1 MARAMMNL
9 SGRAASYP
17 FGPAATSQNLCDDAL
32 TMSKPAGRI
41 HEIEHHAADWATTRP
56 VVSGTQGVIAAGHPL
71 VSMAGMRMLL
81 AGGNAFD
88 AAVAAGFAAAV
99 VEPTAS
105 YTLCGE
111 CVALVY
117 DARRRETQAL
127 SGQGTAPGLATIELF
142 RKRGLDRIPTGPGSD
157 AHLSFTVPGA
167 VDAYLT
173 LLETLGT
180 KTISEV
186 LAPALHYAERGF
198 PMYEYM
204 HRLLAIPETRSQFD
218 VYPPGGTAVFYPG
231 GRVPEVGEVFVQPAL
246 AGTLRKL
253 MEVDAQGCDHRQAG
267 IAAARQRFYRG
278 DVAATIG
285 AFSERLGGLL
295 RASDLA
301 GYHAGLESPVRV
313 AFAGREIVAQ
323 GAWTQGPVLLQALG
337 MLATLDLRALGHNSP
352 RYIHVVTEALKLAFA
367 DRERYYGDAGAVPLA
382 ELLSPAYARQRAALI
397 RQDRAMPEAPPA
409 GDPHGRG
416 AAGSARPVT
425 PGARGTGVA
434 AGGADGTTHIAAID
448 RDGNMVCLTPSGGV
462 FRKSA
467 FAPELGCTLSTRSEM
482 FVLEDGHPNALTPG
496 KRPRTTLVSYLI
508 CEDGVPTT
516 TVGCPGGDDQ
526 SQADLQIVLNLVV
539 FGMNPQQAVEASRF
553 STQTLVNSF
562 YPRAYRPGQL
572 NVEPGIP
579 ESTRAELRALGH
591 SVSEIGACG
600 IGAVVTRRDPASG
613 ALSAGA
619 DPRRPTYALA
629 W

>member
-1 MARAMMNL
+1 MSR
-9 SGRAASYP
+9 
-17 FGPAATSQNLCDDAL
+17 PA
-32 TMSKPAGRI
+32 PRI
-41 HEIEHHAADWATTRP
+41 HELEHHTADWATTRP
-56 VVSGTQGVIAAGHPL
+56 VVSGTQGVVASGHPL

-111 CVALVY
+111 CVALVHH
-117 DARRRETQAL
+117 ARRRETQAV
-127 SGQGTAPGLATIELF
+127 SGQGTAPALATLAFF
-142 RKRGLDRIPTGPGSD
+142 RGRGLDRIPTGPGAD

-173 LLETLGT
+173 LLETHGT
-180 KTISEV
+180 RTLSEV
-186 LAPALHYAERGF
+186 LAPALGYAEHGF

-204 HRLLAIPETRSQFD
+204 QRLLAIPETRSQFD
-218 VYPPGGTAVFYPG
+218 VYPPGGTAVFYPE
-231 GRVPEVGEVFVQPAL
+231 GRVPAVGELFVQPAL
-246 AGTLRKL
+246 GATLRRL
-253 MEVDAQGCDHRQAG
+253 ADADARARGHREAG
-267 IAAARQRFYRG
+267 IVAARERFYRG
-278 DVAATIG
+278 DVAAAIG

-295 RASDLA
+295 RAGDLA
-301 GYHAGLESPVRV
+301 GYRARLEPPLRMT
-313 AFAGREIVAQ
+313 FAGREIVGQ
-323 GAWTQGPVLLQALG
+323 PAWTQGPVLMQALA

-367 DRERYYGDAGAVPLA
+367 DRERYYGDAPDVPMA
-382 ELLSPAYARQRAALI
+382 ELLSAAYARERAALI
-397 RQDRAMPEAPPA
+397 RMDRAAPAAPPP
-409 GDPHGRG
+409 GDPHRRGVVG
-416 AAGSARPVT
+416 AAPVVGVT
-425 PGARGTGVA
+425 GAA
-434 AGGADGTTHIAAID
+434 AGGGADGTTHIAAID
-448 RDGNMVCLTPSGGV
+448 RDGNMIGLTPSGGV

-482 FVLEDGHPNALTPG
+482 FVLEEGHPNAPAAG

-526 SQADLQIVLNLVV
+526 AQADLQLVLNLLV
-539 FGMNPQQAVEASRF
+539 FGMNPQQAVEAPRF

-562 YPRAYRPGQL
+562 YPRVYRPGQL

-579 ESTRAELRALGH
+579 EPTRAELRALGH
-591 SVSEIGACG
+591 TVSEIGACG
-600 IGAVVTRRDPASG
+600 IGAVVTRRDPATG
-613 ALSAGA
+613 VLSAGA